1 MSEYRTPKKKV
12 CIVDDESN
20 IREIYE
26 TILKKSGY
34 DVITAANG
42 EEGIR
47 LIKEQ
52 RPDVVLADIMMPEVD
67 GIEMIIEIRKDKDLI
82 GIPVVVMTNID
93 NEETFK
99 KAGEL
104 SISFYLIKS
113 LFGPEKV
120 VSIVDEA
127 LQKD

>member
-1 MSEYRTPKKKV
+1 MLEEKTKKKV
-12 CIVDDESN
+12 CIVDDEEN

-42 EEGIR
+42 AEGLK

-67 GIEMIIEIRKDKDLI
+67 GIEMISEIRKDKDLI

-104 SISFYLIKS
+104 STSFYLIKS

-127 LQKD
+127 LQKG